1 MHIAYVNV
9 FVGDLTRA
17 LDFYVAVL
25 GLDLQ
30 YSSPEHGY
38 ACLAS
43 GGVRF
48 GLAVP
53 GPDQRD
59 LVGRHTGIG
68 FAVSDLASEH
78 IRLSGLA
85 VNFPMPPT
93 EQPWGGFMALF
104 ADPDGN
110 VFYLDQI
117 NDDRP

>member
-9 FVGDLTRA
+9 FVSDLVRA
-17 LDFYVAVL
+17 VDFYGTVL
-25 GLDLQ
+25 GLDIQ
-30 YSSPEHGY
+30 YQSPEYGY
-38 ACLAS
+38 ASLTTR
-43 GGVRF
+43 GLRV

-53 GPDQRD
+53 GPDQQD

-68 FAVSDLASEH
+68 FAVADLASEH
-78 IRLSGLA
+78 GRLAGLA

-104 ADPDGN
+104 TDPDGN

-117 NDDRP
+117 SDDRS

>member
-78 IRLSGLA
+78 IRLSGLGRE
-85 VNFPMPPT
+85 FPYAAHRTTM
-93 EQPWGGFMALF
+93 GRIHGVVC
-104 ADPDGN
+104 GS
-110 VFYLDQI
+110 
-117 NDDRP
+117 